1 MKWLKYGALGLLGI
15 VALSL
20 VTLLVMGRREG
31 AGKTVSTIEI
41 NRPPADVWTWV
52 DDKDKY
58 KQWVSWT
65 VDVKDDGPKGAG
77 GKRRVSMRDPNMDNQ
92 IVYFDAVTTEYNAP
106 TRLKVHIT
114 SPLGFEGDA
123 TYDLVDLGGR
133 TRFTAAGA
141 FKYSDWFAALLE
153 PVITPQAK
161 AKEDADL
168 ATLKRL
174 AESAQ

>member
-1 MKWLKYGALGLLGI
+1 MKWLKYGAYALLGI
-15 VALSL
+15 VALATL
-20 VTLLVMGRREG
+20 TLLIMGRREG

-41 NRPPADVWTWV
+41 NRPPAVVWTWLSE
-52 DDKDKY
+52 KDKF

-65 VDVKDDGPKGAG
+65 VDANDEGRDDVG
-77 GKRRVSMRDPNMDNQ
+77 GKRRITMRDPNMDNQ
-92 IVYFDAVTTEYNAP
+92 LVYLDSVTTEYNRP
-106 TRLKVHIT
+106 THIKVHMT
-114 SPLGFEGDA
+114 SPMGFEGDA

-133 TRFTAAGA
+133 TRLTAAGA
-141 FKYSDWFAALLE
+141 FKYSDWFAALME

-174 AESAQ
+174 AESSQ